1 MDLKPNKKRMRLRDA
16 ASAMV
21 LALLVAATV
30 WTARRPDVAAA
41 FSPARELPVYC
52 VERSDKKIAIS
63 FDAAWGNE
71 DTQQLIDILTAHDVR
86 ATFFLVGGWVDR
98 YPESV
103 KALSD
108 AGMEVMNHSETHPHL
123 AQLSAEQVQSEVSTC
138 ADKIEAITG
147 VRPTLFRCPYGE
159 YNDTVITAIRALSVE
174 PIQWDVDSLDWKGIS
189 ADEITQRVLSGVKPG
204 SIVLF
209 HNAAE
214 HTPEALA
221 GIIESLQ
228 AEGYEIVPIS
238 ELLLEGETSIDNA
251 GMQKPAA

>member
-1 MDLKPNKKRMRLRDA
+1 MLLKGKKKRVRDLV
-16 ASAMV
+16 SAGM

-30 WTARRPDVAAA
+30 WTVRRPEVVAAIA
-41 FSPARELPVYC
+41 PARQLPVNC
-52 VERSDKKIAIS
+52 VDRSDKKNAIS

-71 DTQQLIDILTAHDVR
+71 DTQELIDILTAHDVR
-86 ATFFLVGGWVDR
+86 ATFFLVGGWVEKF
-98 YPESV
+98 PESV
-103 KALSD
+103 QALAD
-108 AGMEVMNHSETHPHL
+108 AGMEVMNHSDTHPHL
-123 AQLSAEQVQSEVSTC
+123 AQLSAEQVKSEVSTC

-159 YNDTVITAIRALSVE
+159 YNDTVITAIRDLGIE

-189 ADEITQRVLSGVKPG
+189 ADEITQRVLKGVTPG

-221 GIIESLQ
+221 GIIEALQ
-228 AEGYEIVPIS
+228 KDGYELVPIS
-238 ELLLEGETSIDNA
+238 ELLLEGETTIDVN
-251 GMQKPAA
+251 GMQKHAA